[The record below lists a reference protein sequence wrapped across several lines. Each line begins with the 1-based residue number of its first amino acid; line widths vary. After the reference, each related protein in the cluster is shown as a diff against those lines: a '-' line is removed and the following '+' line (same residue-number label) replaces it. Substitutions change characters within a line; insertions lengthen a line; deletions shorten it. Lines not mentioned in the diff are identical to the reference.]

1 MKTCQLL
8 TALLFGFLLSHAS
21 QAALVASW
29 ELEEGSGTTT
39 TESVTSTTSSAFGT
53 GVSWSTDT
61 SGAESDSSITFPNTA
76 DGHIKTGLNANALG
90 IAGSGAKTIVG
101 WFKTSSTEQQM
112 FFGYSP
118 SNGTGAGQDLRL
130 GHDASGFMRFEV
142 SSGFAVNSSITIND
156 GQWHK
161 LAVIINPN
169 DTTDNVEFY
178 LDGSILSPTS
188 SNGRLINTLGSTAT
202 SNFNQVILG
211 NGNPLSDTQSW
222 NGLIDEVRVYDS
234 ALTLGELDALSA
246 IPEPA
251 ASALGVLGMLA
262 FLRRRR

>member
-1 MKTCQLL
+1 
-8 TALLFGFLLSHAS
+8 
-21 QAALVASW
+21 
-29 ELEEGSGTTT
+29 
-39 TESVTSTTSSAFGT
+39 
-53 GVSWSTDT
+53 
-61 SGAESDSSITFPNTA
+61 
-76 DGHIKTGLNANALG
+76 
-90 IAGSGAKTIVG
+90 
-101 WFKTSSTEQQM
+101 
-112 FFGYSP
+112 
-118 SNGTGAGQDLRL
+118 
-130 GHDASGFMRFEV
+130 
-142 SSGFAVNSSITIND
+142 
-156 GQWHK
+156 

-169 DTTDNVEFY
+169 DTTDNVDFY